1 VVVKVVE
8 PRLEEMIWLVDVD
21 SILPDDMDV
30 ILLEDE
36 DFDEDAPVHRPR
48 PDWQPVPQYADVRPL
63 LLSICRTNI

>member
-8 PRLEEMIWLVDVD
+8 PRLEEMILLVDVD

-36 DFDEDAPVHRPR
+36 GFDEDAPVHRPR

-63 LLSICRTNI
+63 LLSICKTNI